1 MINTFRHIID
11 QLACHIQITCP
22 FRSQSPPPGTHP
34 VGYTDSDL
42 TDYQLNPSL
51 IRGRESKHS
60 YYIKLHEGRGGF
72 ATNLRDNPLLI
83 KNVFKR

>member
-11 QLACHIQITCP
+11 QLACHNQIACP
-22 FRSQSPPPGTHP
+22 FRSQSPPHP

-72 ATNLRDNPLLI
+72 ATNLRDNALLI